1 MGADHPPGRHP
12 GGLTQVNTRLDGK
25 VAFLSG
31 GGGGIGHASC
41 LAFAAA
47 GARIAVCD
55 HDAARARRTAAAVEA
70 AGGQAVALPADIR
83 EDAQVAAAVAAAV
96 ARFGRLDILHNCA
109 GGTDPQDGNITDVG
123 LDVFDRTMGL
133 DLRGTFLCCRHAI
146 PEMIRAGGGA
156 IVNMSSGAALRGAS
170 PFHVYTAAKSA
181 LLGLTRALA
190 GTYAQQGI
198 RANVIASGRVMTDR
212 IKRDWGELTEQDAAR
227 DPQNPVQRAR
237 DYPFWVGEPE
247 HIAATAVFLA
257 SDAARMITG
266 ATIAADGGRSA
277 Y

>member
-1 MGADHPPGRHP
+1 MGPDHPSGRHP
-12 GGLTQVNTRLDGK
+12 GGLNAVNPRLDGK
-25 VAFLSG
+25 VAFISG
-31 GGGGIGHASC
+31 GGGGIGHAAC

-47 GARIAVCD
+47 GAKVAVCELD
-55 HDAARARRTAAAVEA
+55 PARAERSAAAVVA
-70 AGGQAVALPADIR
+70 AGGEAIALPTDLR

-96 ARFGRLDILHNCA
+96 ARFGRLDILYNCA

-123 LDVFDRTMGL
+123 LDVFDRTIGL

-146 PEMIRAGGGA
+146 PHMIRAGGGA

-181 LLGLTRALA
+181 VLGLTRALA
-190 GTYAQQGI
+190 GTYAKQGI
-198 RANVIASGRVMTDR
+198 RANVIASGRVITDR
-212 IKRDWGELTEQDAAR
+212 IKRDWGELTEQDAHR
-227 DPQNPVQRAR
+227 DPQDPVGRAKE
-237 DYPFWVGEPE
+237 YPFWVGEPE